1 VNRIPS
7 KLIDGGQYATHKVA
21 GAVGTVVKPI
31 KSLKKMVDATGGA
44 VSNVMG
50 STSRLLGKP
59 VEKPQ
64 DIMFLYTRPLNHLGT
79 SRLYQEA
86 VRTVLGHA
94 LYNVVL
100 HYDEF
105 KEAATTKPNLN
116 NMPVLKSV
124 VVKLKKA
131 GATAY
136 DIADIVSVLG
146 RNGKQDLPVEIES
159 QVGD

>member
-1 VNRIPS
+1 
-7 KLIDGGQYATHKVA
+7 
-21 GAVGTVVKPI
+21 
-31 KSLKKMVDATGGA
+31 MVDATGGA

-50 STSRLLGKP
+50 TTSRFLGKQ

-64 DIMFLYTRPLNHLGT
+64 DVMFLYTRPLNHLGT
-79 SRLYQEA
+79 SRDYQEA
-86 VRTVLGHA
+86 LRTVLGHA

-100 HYDEF
+100 HNDEF
-105 KEAATTKPNLN
+105 EKAAKTKPNLN

-124 VVKLKKA
+124 VLNLKKA

-146 RNGKQDLPVEIES
+146 RNGKQDLPVEIQT